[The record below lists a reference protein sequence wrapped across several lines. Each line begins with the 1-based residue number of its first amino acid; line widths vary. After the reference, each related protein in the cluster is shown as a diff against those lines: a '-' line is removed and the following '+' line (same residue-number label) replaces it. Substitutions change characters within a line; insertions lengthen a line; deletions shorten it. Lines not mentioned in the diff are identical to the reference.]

1 MWVRVANIDDEDIHI
16 KPRTMIGSVSK
27 CSVQNEHFD
36 IAFNSVG
43 NMEEIIIQHS
53 CEVSET
59 AVPDTETLNYH
70 QIYSDWNVVKRN
82 RLSLWTLYRDKIKQ
96 LLLMRIK
103 RKLFSPLR
111 LDYMNL
117 TECRLD
123 LQTHPQHS
131 IV

>member
-1 MWVRVANIDDEDIHI
+1 
-16 KPRTMIGSVSK
+16 
-27 CSVQNEHFD
+27 
-36 IAFNSVG
+36 
-43 NMEEIIIQHS
+43 MEEIIIQHF

-70 QIYSDWNVVKRN
+70 QIYSDWIVLKRN

-103 RKLFSPLR
+103 RKLLSPLR